1 MNSDKR
7 KKVSVIVPAFNEE
20 FRIGRVLKIL
30 KKVPEIDEIIVVDD
44 GSEDDTVKV
53 SEKFGVRVLKHLR
66 NKGKGEAVK
75 TGIRSAVNDA
85 IVLFD
90 ADLESLT
97 VKRVQ
102 KLILPL
108 KNNEVDFV
116 KAAYSSEQGRVTKL
130 VAKPLMKILFPKL
143 KLKYPLSGEFGF
155 LRSKFQVESIESG
168 WGMDIQFAIQAMR
181 RGMRLKEVHLGIK
194 KHKHQTLDALGKMSS
209 EVIRTI
215 LAEAK
220 VISHKYQLICF
231 DLDKT
236 LISGSSIELI
246 ADEWGFTDELEEL
259 KKSVKDKNMLD
270 YKITKTLV
278 KHFKGK
284 NRRDVTEVCEK
295 MVIRPFA
302 KEVIKILRAQRYKV
316 RIISAAYSPVVG
328 YFSRELDVP
337 DFFCPR
343 LEKDEDGVYTG
354 KLLDEG
360 FIDNGDCGCGLYVC
374 KRKVVKS
381 LRKNLDIHIAET
393 LAIGDGK
400 SDRCMFDES
409 NFSLGLRTSLGD
421 QHIDNLSEVLV
432 YLDT

>member
-1 MNSDKR
+1 MPTT
-7 KKVSVIVPAFNEE
+7 KKVTIIIPAFNEE
-20 FRIGRVLKIL
+20 ARIGRVLKVL
-30 KKVPEIDEIIVVDD
+30 KKIPEIDEIIVVDD
-44 GSEDDTVKV
+44 GSTDKTITVAK
-53 SEKFGVRVLKHLR
+53 KFEVRALAHGT

-75 TGIRSAVNDA
+75 TGIRASQNDA

-90 ADLESLT
+90 ADLENLT
-97 VKRVQ
+97 VKRAQ

-108 KNNEVDFV
+108 KNNEADFV
-116 KAAYSSEQGRVTKL
+116 KAAYVSSQGRVTKL

-155 LRSKFQVESIESG
+155 LRSKFCIESIESG

-181 RGMRLKEVHLGIK
+181 RGMRVVEVNLGTKE
-194 KHKHQTLDALGKMSS
+194 HKHQTLEALGKMSS

-246 ADEWGFTDELEEL
+246 ADEWGFSDEFEEL
-259 KKSVKDKNMLD
+259 KKSVKNMNMPD
-270 YKITKTLV
+270 YKITETLV

-284 NRRDVTEVCEK
+284 TEREVHDLCAK
-295 MVIRPFA
+295 MIIRPFA
-302 KEVIKILRAQRYKV
+302 KEVIKILRAQRYNV
-316 RIISAAYSPVVG
+316 RIISAAYSPVVE
-328 YFSRELDVP
+328 YFARELDVP
-337 DFFCPR
+337 WSFCPQ
-343 LEKDEDGVYTG
+343 LEKDEDGIFTG

-360 FIDNGDCGCGLYVC
+360 WKDTGDCGCGLYVC

-381 LRKNLDIHIAET
+381 LRESLDLRIAET
-393 LAIGDGK
+393 LSIGDGK
-400 SDRCMFDES
+400 SDACMFDET

-432 YLDT
+432 YMDS